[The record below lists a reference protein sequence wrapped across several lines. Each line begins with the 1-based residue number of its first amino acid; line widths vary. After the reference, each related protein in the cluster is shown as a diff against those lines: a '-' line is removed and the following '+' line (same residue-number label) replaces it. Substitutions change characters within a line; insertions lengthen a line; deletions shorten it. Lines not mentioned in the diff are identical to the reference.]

1 MFSKKTVMII
11 GLIIMIV
18 ANIVAL
24 SITSRYPSHEYGRL
38 SIFIIAPF
46 QAALSNSLKFFE
58 SVWNNYFNLISV
70 SKENKMLK
78 KALSNAV
85 ERNNFCYESEL
96 SNIRLRHLL
105 NFKKILTDEVIAA
118 EVIGKDPSAWFQTI
132 IIDKGN
138 ADGILRGLPVVVPEG
153 IAGQVTEVAAHYSKV
168 LLITDGNSA
177 VDTLV
182 QRTRARGLVQ
192 GGRSGLCI
200 LKYVLRKDDVTPRD
214 TVVTSGL
221 DGVFPK
227 GLRIGYVSKV
237 IRRNSG
243 LFQEVDVTPYV
254 DFEKL
259 EEVLVILNNTNLT
272 EIEADVKD

>member
-1 MFSKKTVMII
+1 MFSKKTVVII

-38 SIFIIAPF
+38 SIFIMAPF
-46 QAALSNSLKFFE
+46 QDAISNSLKFLE
-58 SVWNNYFNLISV
+58 SIWDNYFNLISV
-70 SKENKMLK
+70 AKENKMLK
-78 KALSNAV
+78 KELGNAI
-85 ERNNFCYESEL
+85 ERNNFCYEAEL

-105 NFKKILTDEVIAA
+105 NFKKTLTDEVIAA

-138 ADGILRGLPVVVPEG
+138 ADGILRGLPVVVPDG
-153 IAGQVTEVAAHYSKV
+153 IAGQVTDVAEHYSKV

-182 QRTRARGLVQ
+182 QRTRARGLLQ

-200 LKYVLRKDDVTPRD
+200 LKYVLRKEDVIPRD

-237 IRRNSG
+237 IKRNSG

-259 EEVLVILNNTNLT
+259 EEVMVILNKTNPT
-272 EIEADVKD
+272 GIETDVKD

>member
-1 MFSKKTVMII
+1 
-11 GLIIMIV
+11 MIV

-38 SIFIIAPF
+38 SIFIMAPF
-46 QAALSNSLKFFE
+46 QDAISNSLKFLE
-58 SVWNNYFNLISV
+58 SIWDNYFNLISV
-70 SKENKMLK
+70 ANENKMLK
-78 KALSNAV
+78 KELSNAI
-85 ERNNFCYESEL
+85 ERNNFCYEAEL
-96 SNIRLRHLL
+96 SNIRFRHLL
-105 NFKKILTDEVIAA
+105 NFKKTLTDEVIAA

-132 IIDKGN
+132 IIDKGH
-138 ADGILRGLPVVVPEG
+138 ADGILRGLPVVVPDG
-153 IAGQVTEVAAHYSKV
+153 IAGQVTDVAEHYSKV

-182 QRTRARGLVQ
+182 QRTRARGLLQ

-200 LKYVLRKDDVTPRD
+200 LKYALRKEDVIPRD

-237 IRRNSG
+237 IKRNSG

-259 EEVLVILNNTNLT
+259 EEVMVILNKTNPT
-272 EIEADVKD
+272 GIETDVKD

>member
-1 MFSKKTVMII
+1 MFSKKTVVII

-38 SIFIIAPF
+38 SIFIMAPF
-46 QAALSNSLKFFE
+46 QDAISNSLKFLE
-58 SVWNNYFNLISV
+58 SIWDNYFNLISV
-70 SKENKMLK
+70 AKENKMLK
-78 KALSNAV
+78 KELSNAI
-85 ERNNFCYESEL
+85 ERNNFCYEAEL

-105 NFKKILTDEVIAA
+105 NFKKTLTDEVIAA

-138 ADGILRGLPVVVPEG
+138 ADGILRGLPVVVPDG
-153 IAGQVTEVAAHYSKV
+153 IAGQVTDVAAHYSKV
-168 LLITDGNSA
+168 LLITDGNSS

-182 QRTRARGLVQ
+182 QRTRARGLLQ
-192 GGRSGLCI
+192 GARSGLCI
-200 LKYVLRKDDVTPRD
+200 LKYALRKEDVISRD

-237 IRRNSG
+237 IKRNSG

-259 EEVLVILNNTNLT
+259 EEVMVILNKTNLT
-272 EIEADVKD
+272 GIETDVKD

>member
-1 MFSKKTVMII
+1 MFSKKTVVII

-38 SIFIIAPF
+38 SILIMAPF
-46 QAALSNSLKFFE
+46 QDAISTSLKFLE
-58 SVWNNYFNLISV
+58 SIWDNYFNLISV
-70 SKENKMLK
+70 AKENKMLK
-78 KALSNAV
+78 KELSNAI
-85 ERNNFCYESEL
+85 ERNNFCYEAEL

-105 NFKKILTDEVIAA
+105 DFKKFLTDEVIAA

-138 ADGILRGLPVVVPEG
+138 TDGILSGLPVVVPDG
-153 IAGQVTEVAAHYSKV
+153 IAGQVTDVSAHYSKV

-182 QRTRARGLVQ
+182 QRTRARGLLQ
-192 GGRSGLCI
+192 GGRPGLCI
-200 LKYVLRKDDVTPRD
+200 LKYALRKEDIILRD
-214 TVVTSGL
+214 TLVTSGL

-227 GLRIGYVSKV
+227 GLRVGYVSKV
-237 IRRNSG
+237 IKRNSG
-243 LFQEVDVTPYV
+243 LFQEVEVTPYV
-254 DFEKL
+254 DFENL
-259 EEVLVILNNTNLT
+259 EEVLVILNKTNLT
-272 EIEADVKD
+272 GIETDVKD

>member
-1 MFSKKTVMII
+1 MFSKKTVVII

-24 SITSRYPSHEYGRL
+24 SITSRYPFHEYGRL
-38 SIFIIAPF
+38 SIFIMAPF
-46 QAALSNSLKFFE
+46 QDAISNSLKFLE
-58 SVWNNYFNLISV
+58 SIWNNYFNLISV
-70 SKENKMLK
+70 ANENRMLK
-78 KALSNAV
+78 KELSNAI
-85 ERNNFCYESEL
+85 ERNNFCYEAEL

-105 NFKKILTDEVIAA
+105 NFKKTLTDEVIAA

-138 ADGILRGLPVVVPEG
+138 ADGILRGLPVVVPDG
-153 IAGQVTEVAAHYSKV
+153 IAGQVTDVAEHYSKV

-182 QRTRARGLVQ
+182 QRTRARGLLQ

-200 LKYVLRKDDVTPRD
+200 LKYALRKEDVVPRD

-237 IRRNSG
+237 IKRNSG

-259 EEVLVILNNTNLT
+259 EEVMVILNKTNLT
-272 EIEADVKD
+272 GIETDVKD

>member
-1 MFSKKTVMII
+1 MII

-38 SIFIIAPF
+38 SIFIMAPF
-46 QAALSNSLKFFE
+46 QDAISNSLKFLE
-58 SVWNNYFNLISV
+58 SIWDNYFNLISV
-70 SKENKMLK
+70 ANENRMLK
-78 KALSNAV
+78 KELSNAI
-85 ERNNFCYESEL
+85 ERNNFCYEAEL

-105 NFKKILTDEVIAA
+105 NFKKTLTDEVIAA

-138 ADGILRGLPVVVPEG
+138 ADGILRGLPVVVPDG
-153 IAGQVTEVAAHYSKV
+153 IAGQVTDVAEHYSKV

-182 QRTRARGLVQ
+182 QRTRARGLLQ

-200 LKYVLRKDDVTPRD
+200 LKYALRKEDVIPRD

-237 IRRNSG
+237 IKRNSG

-259 EEVLVILNNTNLT
+259 EEVMVILNKTNPT
-272 EIEADVKD
+272 GIETDVKD